1 MKKLTEHLHDE
12 MLITQIIYKFN
23 VNLSRRS
30 YFKYFVEDEIWL
42 NVHNF
47 SITHL
52 AVKLN
57 DHNVDLFKIKCIF
70 KNNSL
75 IIELNL
81 LTFMKMTDNEIHL
94 FMMLT
99 TNLLILF
106 CVQIKVRR
114 VKRSQF
120 DAIQTM
126 LECCVSR
133 KVDRAEF
140 SPTRQHSL

>member
-81 LTFMKMTDNEIHL
+81 LTFMKMTGNEIHL

-106 CVQIKVRR
+106 CVWIEVRR

-133 KVDRAEF
+133 KVDHAEF